1 MAIFFS
7 IRERGSP
14 NPNVETTR
22 LLRFTL
28 SSGHPQESFPLE
40 RFLPMCTSQVCM
52 GSLISSCGGSPGSG
66 WAEPIGL
73 EQLPPLPPSIELSER
88 SLPLAQVTSCAPAK
102 WREIWHPLQH
112 KDFTRRR
119 TERLTALAG
128 GHSSGRQHHS
138 TPHTLHV
145 AAGGGNGILIQA
157 LWRFSGLR
165 HGWEELSSLSHLALW
180 RICLRACKVTLLF
193 NNS

>member
-7 IRERGSP
+7 IREIGSP

-40 RFLPMCTSQVCM
+40 RFLPMCASQVCM
-52 GSLISSCGGSPGSG
+52 GSLISSCGSSPGSG

-88 SLPLAQVTSCAPAK
+88 SLPLAPVTSRAPAK
-102 WREIWHPLQH
+102 WGEIWHPLQH